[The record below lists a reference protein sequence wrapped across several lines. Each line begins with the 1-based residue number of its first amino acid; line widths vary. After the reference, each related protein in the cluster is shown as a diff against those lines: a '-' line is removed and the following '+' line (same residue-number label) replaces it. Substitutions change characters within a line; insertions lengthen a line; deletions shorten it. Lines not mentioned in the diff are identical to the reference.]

1 MDLKSV
7 MNSEWGKS
15 HIVFGSVSSA
25 GIEVRRSE
33 TAAVQD
39 AEKEPEKPKKEES
52 KGAKLAKDIEK
63 SISELEKKIDSPETE
78 KTIREWLSFQ
88 GQFHTY
94 SLNNAFW
101 LAVQSMMRRTHI
113 SQVAGF
119 RKWIEMKGEDGQT
132 VSVNK
137 GEKGYSILYPQ
148 IHKYYEKDENG
159 NFKLD
164 ENGEKIP
171 LLDENG
177 KPEERISYGVGY
189 VFDVS
194 QTNAVEIG
202 AYKELNY
209 RGETVKINPELV
221 QEISKRITAEYGIPV
236 LFEENKVEQAGG
248 WYMPSAH
255 SITINTAVSK
265 ELSHQLGTLFHELGH
280 GLMHGQNS
288 ANYSR
293 SLKEGQAEAFAYA
306 CSMQFGVERKSELYI
321 KSWIADEVPLQDV
334 MKDIA
339 SNIKDAFE
347 KLKLQELILKQ
358 QMQTDVS
365 AQEKQNPVN
374 QSAVKQSSEKVS
386 ENAVFMLK
394 EVFFSAVNTAFT
406 QSSNPRYKDLRKA
419 CDYIKDME
427 KSDPRIAELYS
438 IVLEGERNNFSQERT
453 GAEILNR
460 VIAFQKLEKLQ
471 SEQKQ
476 DESQMML
483 F

>member
-1 MDLKSV
+1 MNLKSV
-7 MNSEWGKS
+7 LDSEFGKS
-15 HIVFGSVSSA
+15 HIIFTSVSSA
-25 GIEVRRSE
+25 
-33 TAAVQD
+33 AAVPD
-39 AEKEPEKPKKEES
+39 AENGASEKKES
-52 KGAKLAKDIEK
+52 KGQLLVREIEQ
-63 SISELEKKIDSPETE
+63 SIAELEKKIDSPETE

-101 LAVQSMMRRTHI
+101 LSVQSMMRRTPI
-113 SQVAGF
+113 TQVAGF
-119 RKWIEMKGEDGQT
+119 RKWIEMEGKDGQK
-132 VSVNK
+132 VSVKK
-137 GEKGYSILYPQ
+137 GEKGFTIIYPQ
-148 IHKYYEKDENG
+148 IHKFYEKDENG
-159 NFKLD
+159 KFKLD

-177 KPEERISYGVGY
+177 KQEERISYGVGY

-202 AYKELNY
+202 AYKELNH
-209 RGETVKINPELV
+209 RGDAVKIDPELV
-221 QEISKRITAEYGIPV
+221 AEIARRITAEYGIPV
-236 LFEENKVEQAGG
+236 SFGEHPGDRAGG
-248 WYMPSAH
+248 WYSPDEH

-288 ANYSR
+288 AEYSR

-321 KSWIADEVPLQDV
+321 KSWIADEVPLGDV

-347 KLKLQELILKQ
+347 KLKLQELILEKQ
-358 QMQTDVS
+358 MQTDVSVPEKQMQTDVS
-365 AQEKQNPVN
+365 AHEKQNP
-374 QSAVKQSSEKVS
+374 VKQSSEKVS
-386 ENAVFMLK
+386 ENAVFMLSK
-394 EVFFSAVNTAFT
+394 VFILGANTAFS
-406 QSSNPRYKDLRKA
+406 QISNPRYKELCKA

-438 IVLEGERNNFSQERT
+438 VALEGERHNFSNERT

-460 VIAFQKLEKLQ
+460 VIEYQKLEKKQ
-471 SEQKQ
+471 NEQKQ
-476 DESQMML
+476 DENQMML